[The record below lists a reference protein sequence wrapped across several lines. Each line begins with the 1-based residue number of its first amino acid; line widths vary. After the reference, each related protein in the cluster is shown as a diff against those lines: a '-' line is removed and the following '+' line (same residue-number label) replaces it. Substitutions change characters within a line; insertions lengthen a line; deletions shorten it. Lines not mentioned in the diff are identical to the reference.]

1 MNPFPVRLDRTTF
14 KKQTFT
20 EAAEHQTTYH
30 KMSASERGA
39 SFQYLMQVNYGFLG
53 KPWPRLD
60 RKAFSKRYR
69 G

>member
-1 MNPFPVRLDRTTF
+1 MNPLFVRLDRTTF
-14 KKQTFT
+14 KKQTFAG
-20 EAAEHQTTYH
+20 AAEHQATYH
-30 KMSASERGA
+30 KMSAGERGA

-60 RKAFSKRYR
+60 RKAFSKRSR